1 MAQEQQGAKHSPLG
15 YPRDHG
21 CFTGEL
27 AINQHSH
34 LALCE
39 EFRKPLV
46 QGSLDAILFQL
57 IKEFPMGDSVESYG
71 KVQYSNIG
79 LDVLVKGF
87 SKVMEGGDQ
96 LGLTEKNRTK
106 AMI

>member
-1 MAQEQQGAKHSPLG
+1 
-15 YPRDHG
+15 
-21 CFTGEL
+21 
-27 AINQHSH
+27 
-34 LALCE
+34 
-39 EFRKPLV
+39 
-46 QGSLDAILFQL
+46 
-57 IKEFPMGDSVESYG
+57 MGNSVESFG

-96 LGLTEKNRTK
+96 LGLTGKTRTK